1 MLVAVVVLFSVSYW
15 LLSKVESARW
25 QQFIREKVNTAL
37 SNGGSF
43 ALAFVAFLA
52 VFREGAETAL
62 FFQALITNNAGSLM
76 PVAAGVGAGGVTLAV
91 VFSLFYRFGV
101 KIPLRPFFA
110 VTSGLLYWMAL
121 VFAGKGVKELQEG
134 GAMSRTL
141 LPGFP
146 HIEAFGVYPTVETI
160 LAQAVLL
167 GLLLFALW
175 RTLRPMADAEIA
187 SQGPADGEPIPPEVA
202 ARLAELQATAKRLQ
216 ERVSSLEK
224 EVEQD
229 ATHQSESRKP

>member
-1 MLVAVVVLFSVSYW
+1 MAVVVLFSVSYW

-25 QQFIREKVNTAL
+25 QQFIRDKVTVAL

-43 ALAFVAFLA
+43 TLAFVAFLA

-62 FFQALITNNAGSLM
+62 FFQALITKSSGTLM
-76 PVAAGVGAGGVTLAV
+76 PVVAGVGAGGATLAV

-121 VFAGKGVKELQEG
+121 VFAGKGIKELQEG
-134 GAMSRTL
+134 GVMTRTF

-146 HIEAFGVYPTVETI
+146 HVEVLGLYPTVETLI
-160 LAQAVLL
+160 AQLVLI

-175 RTLRPMADAEIA
+175 RTLRPSAEAAEAATTPVDAEPM
-187 SQGPADGEPIPPEVA
+187 SPEVA
-202 ARLAELQATAKRLQ
+202 SRLAELQVSAKQLQ
-216 ERVSSLEK
+216 DRVTSLEK
-224 EVEQD
+224 EVEYD
-229 ATHQSESRKP
+229 TSILGHRKPS